1 MEKIS
6 ENYKR
11 ACSFSTILLYKS
23 HEITKRAVSN
33 KRAGW
38 IFFGDSLSEQARNV
52 RAGWKFFLK
61 IVSEH
66 ALLLATAE

>member
-1 MEKIS
+1 MKTIS
-6 ENYKR
+6 EQP
-11 ACSFSTILLYKS
+11 LLVYKS
-23 HEITKRAVSN
+23 VSN

-38 IFFGDSLSEQARNV
+38 IFWGNLLSEQARNV
-52 RAGWKFFLK
+52 RAGWKIFLK